1 MTVSALITS
10 ILTKMPHTLTNQDIL
25 DFIND
30 VEQQIYNSTV
40 KEFMSTYIP
49 VTANLAQYS
58 FPSGVTILDIEAA
71 FLNNYELSKRDLRQK
86 NWRGYYKEGDKLT
99 LSPVPSVTDTA
110 YVSGAGN
117 ITFGTATITTVGA
130 DITGFSVGDVALI
143 SGATVAGNNKYAT
156 VITVAAK
163 VLTFP
168 ASTFTAG
175 ADAASVTIY
184 KPSLEVISRYK
195 PAVKLVADIATD
207 TLLLPDAYT
216 DVYRYYIYAQLCYL
230 REQFDKG
237 NNWLVSYNARLND
250 FKIWYSGV
258 RPRLHIP
265 YKREW

>member
-1 MTVSALITS
+1 
-10 ILTKMPHTLTNQDIL
+10 MPHTLTNQDIL

-40 KEFMSTYIP
+40 KEFTSTYIP
-49 VTANLAQYS
+49 LTANLAQYS

-99 LSPVPSVTDTA
+99 LSPIPSVTDTA
-110 YVSGAGN
+110 YVSTQGAIRFYDNRIVTTGPDFTEFLAGN
-117 ITFGTATITTVGA
+117 TI
-130 DITGFSVGDVALI
+130 II
-143 SGATVAGNNKYAT
+143 SGATNSANNKSA
-156 VITVAAK
+156 VIRSLVAK
-163 VLTFP
+163 TLTFDDD
-168 ASTFTAG
+168 TFIAG
-175 ADAASVTIY
+175 VYIDDNAITITL
-184 KPSLEVISRYK
+184 PSLEVISRYK
-195 PAVKLVADIATD
+195 PTVKLVADIATD

-216 DVYRYYIYAQLCYL
+216 DIYRYYIYAQLCYL

-237 NNWLVSYNARLND
+237 NSWLIQYNTRLND